1 MDIHDFNLC
10 NVRYTP
16 EQPFIIAE
24 IGTSHAG
31 DHARGAE
38 LIAAAAEAGAD
49 CVKFQHVIA
58 AEIIHPATGLV
69 PLPGGSIPLYER
81 FRALQTSPAFLLG
94 MMEEAE
100 KRSVVF
106 LCTPFGIQ
114 SARDLRRL
122 GVRVLKVASPE
133 LNHLPLLAEMASY
146 GLPTILSTGVSR
158 LGDIE
163 TATGFFSDQSRDQSG
178 NRSSDQAYRG
188 NKDGSL
194 ALLHCVTAYP
204 APEEDYNLRVLPLLS
219 GMFGCAI
226 GVSDHSMDPVLVP
239 ALAVAMGGSII
250 EKHICLSRS
259 GDGLDDP
266 IALPPDAF
274 AFMVKA
280 IRAVARN
287 GSAKTVEDLAEIHGT
302 ARVEAVLGTGA
313 KRLAPSEAANYERTT
328 RSIHASRPIMRGEA
342 FGIHNLAILR
352 TEKVLRPGLHPSMMC
367 RLEGRMA
374 AKDIP
379 DGEGIEWADLG
390 GFIQG

>member
-1 MDIHDFNLC
+1 MDIQEFKLGD
-10 NVRYTP
+10 VQYTP
-16 EQPFIIAE
+16 EQPFVIAE
-24 IGTSHAG
+24 IGTSHGG
-31 DHARGAE
+31 DRLRGAE

-58 AEIIHPATGLV
+58 DELIHPATGLV
-69 PLPGGSIPLYER
+69 PLPGGSIPLYKR
-81 FRALQTSPAFLLG
+81 FRALQTSPAFLQG

-100 KRSVVF
+100 KHSLVF

-114 SARDLRRL
+114 SARDLHRL

-133 LNHLPLLAEMASY
+133 LNHLPLLTELASY
-146 GLPTILSTGVSR
+146 GLPTMLSTGVSR

-163 TATGFFSDQSRDQSG
+163 TATGLFR
-178 NRSSDQAYRG
+178 NRSSDQSSNQAHPV
-188 NKDGSL
+188 NHDGKL

-204 APEEDYNLRVLPLLS
+204 APEDEYNLRVLPLLS
-219 GMFGCAI
+219 GIFGCTV

-274 AFMVKA
+274 AHMVMA
-280 IRAVARN
+280 VRAAARD
-287 GSAKTVEDLAEIHGT
+287 GSVKTLADMAEIHGT
-302 ARVEAVLGTGA
+302 AKVQTVLGTGV
-313 KRLAPSEAANYERTT
+313 KRLAPSEVANYERTT
-328 RSIHASRPIMRGEA
+328 RSIHACRPILRGETL
-342 FGIHNLAILR
+342 GIHNLAILR
-352 TEKVLRPGLHPSMMC
+352 TEKVLRPGLHPAMMSH
-367 RLEGRMA
+367 LEGRIA
-374 AKDIP
+374 ARDVP

-390 GFIQG
+390 GFIQR

>member
-1 MDIHDFNLC
+1 VEIHEFNLC
-10 NVRYTP
+10 GVQYTT
-16 EQPFIIAE
+16 ERPFVIAE

-31 DHARGAE
+31 DHAKGAE
-38 LIAAAAEAGAD
+38 LIAAAADAGAD

-58 AEIIHPATGLV
+58 EEIIHPATGLV
-69 PLPGGSIPLYER
+69 PLPGGCIPLYER
-81 FRALQTSPAFLLG
+81 FLALQTSPDFLLG

-133 LNHLPLLAEMASY
+133 LNHLPLLDEMASY

-163 TATGFFSDQSRDQSG
+163 AAAGLFSNRPG
-178 NRSSDQAYRG
+178 NRANDRSRNQRHPG
-188 NKDGSL
+188 GQDGTL

-204 APEEDYNLRVLPLLS
+204 APEEDYNLRILPLLS
-219 GMFGCAI
+219 GIFGCAT
-226 GVSDHSMDPVLVP
+226 GVSDHSLDPVLVP
-239 ALAVAMGGSII
+239 ALAVAMGASMV

-274 AFMVKA
+274 AIMVKA
-280 IRAVARN
+280 IRTAAKD
-287 GSAKTVEDLAEIHGT
+287 GAAKTIADLAGIHGK
-302 ARVEAVLGTGA
+302 AKVEAILGSGT
-313 KRLAPSEAANYERTT
+313 KHLAPSEAANYERTT
-328 RSIHASRPIMRGEA
+328 RSIHASRPILRGET
-342 FGIHNLAILR
+342 FGPHNLAILR
-352 TEKVLRPGLHPSMMC
+352 TEKVLRPGLHPSMMG
-367 RLEGRMA
+367 RLTGRLA
-374 AKDIP
+374 ARDIP
-379 DGEGIEWADLG
+379 DGEGVEWADLG

>member
-1 MDIHDFNLC
+1 VDIHDFNLC
-10 NVRYTP
+10 GVQYTP
-16 EQPFIIAE
+16 EQALVIAE

-31 DHARGAE
+31 DHDKGAE

-58 AEIIHPATGLV
+58 EEIIHPATGLV
-69 PLPGGSIPLYER
+69 PLPGGCIPLYER
-81 FRALQTSPAFLLG
+81 FLALQTSPEFLLG

-100 KRSVVF
+100 KHHVVF

-122 GVRVLKVASPE
+122 GVRVMKVASPE

-163 TATGFFSDQSRDQSG
+163 TATGYFSKQPDSQ
-178 NRSSDQAYRG
+178 RG
-188 NKDGSL
+188 TL

-204 APEEDYNLRVLPLLS
+204 APEEEYNLRVLSLLS
-219 GMFGCAI
+219 GIFGCAV

-239 ALAVAMGGSII
+239 ALAVAMGGSIV

-266 IALPPDAF
+266 IALPPDDF
-274 AFMVKA
+274 AVMVKA
-280 IRAVARN
+280 VRAAARD
-287 GSAKTVEDLAEIHGT
+287 GSAKTIAGLAAIHGK

-313 KRLAPSEAANYERTT
+313 KHLAPSEAANYERTT
-328 RSIHASRPIMRGEA
+328 RSIHASRPILRGEA
-342 FGIHNLAILR
+342 FDLDNLAILR
-352 TEKVLRPGLHPSMMC
+352 TEKILRPGLHPSMMG
-367 RLEGRMA
+367 RLIGRLA
-374 AKDIP
+374 ARDIP
-379 DGEGIEWADLG
+379 DGEGVEWADLG

>member
-1 MDIHDFNLC
+1 MDIHAFNLSGIQ
-10 NVRYTP
+10 YTP
-16 EQPFIIAE
+16 AQPFVIAE

-31 DHARGAE
+31 DKTKGAE

-58 AEIIHPATGLV
+58 EEIIHPATGLV
-69 PLPGGSIPLYER
+69 PLPGGCIPLYER
-81 FRALQTSPAFLLG
+81 FLALQTSPDFLFG

-106 LCTPFGIQ
+106 LCTPFGLQ

-122 GVRVLKVASPE
+122 GVKVMKVASPE
-133 LNHLPLLAEMASY
+133 LNHLSLLAEMASY

-163 TATGFFSDQSRDQSG
+163 TAIDLSSHQSR
-178 NRSSDQAYRG
+178 RE
-188 NKDGSL
+188 L

-204 APEEDYNLRVLPLLS
+204 APEEEYNLRVLPLLS
-219 GMFGCAI
+219 GIFGCAV

-239 ALAVAMGGSII
+239 ALTVAMGGSIV

-266 IALPPDAF
+266 IALPPEAF
-274 AFMVKA
+274 ARMVKA
-280 IRAVARN
+280 IRDAAQE
-287 GSAKTVEDLAEIHGT
+287 GSSRTLATMADRYGPTKI
-302 ARVEAVLGTGA
+302 EAVMGTGI

-328 RSIHASRPIMRGEA
+328 RSIHASRPILKGEA
-342 FGIHNLAILR
+342 FGPHNLAILR
-352 TEKVLRPGLHPSMMC
+352 TEKILRPGLHPSMMAV
-367 RLEGRMA
+367 LLGRMA
-374 AKDIP
+374 ARDIP
-379 DGEGIEWADLG
+379 DGEGVEWADLG
-390 GFIQG
+390 GFTQG